1 LYIKAESPIPIL
13 EMRLQVVWGPL
24 TLHENW
30 LGLLEVILDLGF
42 VITLTNFGGE
52 VNKKFI
58 HADYGVSVHKCCNRL
73 FLSFP

>member
-1 LYIKAESPIPIL
+1 MLCVKVESPIPIL
-13 EMRLQVVWGPL
+13 EMRLQVILGYL

-30 LGLLEVILDLGF
+30 PGLLEVVLDLGF

-58 HADYGVSVHKCCNRL
+58 DVDYLEKIKKLAC
-73 FLSFP
+73 